1 MPVATE
7 VEQGRCPTHDESK
20 LVLVAIQHAGM
31 RRFTL
36 ELVRREHRCRVA
48 EPEPDELLAVS
59 LSRLEP
65 DLLVV
70 DDRDFPK
77 CCRDALDAF
86 SPERVIVIGP
96 EPDHGYR
103 ALAFLNGA
111 GAWIPRERVGED
123 LAPAINDLLGCR
135 HVSGQE
141 GLREPDGMES
151 SVNRAFAARSQEEL
165 RWFPVSSS

>member
-7 VEQGRCPTHDESK
+7 VEQGRCPGHDASP

-123 LAPAINDLLGCR
+123 LAPAIKELLGGR
-135 HVSGQE
+135 HASGRE
-141 GLREPDGMES
+141 GRGEPSGIES
-151 SVNRAFAARSQEEL
+151 SVNRAFVARRPEEL
-165 RWFPVSSS
+165 RWLPMSSS